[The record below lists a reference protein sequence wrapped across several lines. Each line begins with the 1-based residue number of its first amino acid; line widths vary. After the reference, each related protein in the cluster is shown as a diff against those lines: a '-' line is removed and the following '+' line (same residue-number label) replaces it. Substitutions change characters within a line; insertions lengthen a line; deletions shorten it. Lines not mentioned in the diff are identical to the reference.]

1 MIQFQILCSQPCH
14 TNNTN
19 NDNHIYHIIIIILR
33 QILMYPKVVSNSM
46 CIPGCPCV
54 SHPPASTSSTW
65 VIGMPHTT
73 DSKLTE
79 SMHVHAP
86 KLSSKVEQAADN
98 FGGKSFGYAN
108 RRETLGWAECRMGC
122 QTEPKLQGSKRA
134 LWTRSLSCLTPVNI
148 RKEGWRGTD
157 LYLPWLPV

>member
-1 MIQFQILCSQPCH
+1 MPSACVALIFYLKQRNQDFHLEVPPVSFFFQADLELAE
-14 TNNTN
+14 
-19 NDNHIYHIIIIILR
+19 DDFEL
-33 QILMYPKVVSNSM
+33 L
-46 CIPGCPCV
+46 
-54 SHPPASTSSTW
+54 HPPASCQPSTW

-79 SMHVHAP
+79 STHVHAP
-86 KLSSKVEQAADN
+86 KLSSKIEQAADN